1 MGSRKMKQQI
11 FADGGVQTVPEIAIQ
26 YVYLDFDG
34 ALTSYNGEILTVDD
48 VEVQDSSLTE
58 ERILKI
64 IAELNKK
71 YAAQNVVFVSE
82 RPQTDEYSTIFVGKT
97 SAFDEYGNFVGLA
110 ETIDSGNKNKKDNA
124 FVMLDSTDSDEQII
138 SMISHETDHLLGT
151 LNHGGDGLE
160 AYAADYYVNSGEIL
174 TDVVLE
180 WGDSMTISSGG
191 VANNTTV
198 NNGRMDTTSGGV
210 ASNTTVNDGDMYIS
224 SGGVASNTIVSGGG
238 WLHLLSSGVASNTT
252 VNDGDMY
259 ISSGGV
265 ANSTT
270 VNSDGSMYISS
281 GGVAKHTV
289 LNQGSLYI
297 SSGGVHRGIMSFADN
312 TVHASAYAGAVVD
325 FTVSERTSFDGYLIN
340 NLSLITGTPDYTITV
355 YANQASGTYKLA
367 RGAYDLDGAITI
379 GDGTTEFGA
388 ITING
393 SDLSY
398 DEKTY
403 SLDCVNGD
411 LTLTVIGGPDAGGNS
426 NGVYWEKIPGDK
438 HTVEFSN
445 DGFSDV
451 LQVEASGNSLDIYGM
466 PSGTYQYRVQDEN
479 GRYVYGEDI
488 VAEEAAGPQEL
499 ASDANGNMDLFFAR
513 ANRKWKNSYMAEH
526 EGVLNGWEGTGEIAE
541 LYGRNKLADI
551 FEGSSDA
558 NVLVMT
564 DDANGDALF
573 VDDVYTALG
582 DQARL
587 SQIDEIRAGAGDDIV
602 DMTSQQFSYIGDGVT
617 IYGGSGDD
625 VIWANNGNNILF
637 GDAGSDRIVGGSGND
652 VIIGGSGDDSMHG
665 GGGNDTFTFGENWGY
680 DTVEQLNGGEV
691 ILWFESG
698 SESNWDASTLTYS
711 DGINSV
717 QVIGVSAEDVTLKFG
732 GDVSSLP
739 SGCFE
744 DAASEK
750 IFEDYNKG
758 MIA

>member
-198 NNGRMDTTSGGV
+198 NNGRMDTTSG
-210 ASNTTVNDGDMYIS
+210 
-224 SGGVASNTIVSGGG
+224 
-238 WLHLLSSGVASNTT
+238 GVASNTT

-488 VAEEAAGPQEL
+488 VAEQAAGPQEL

-513 ANRKWKNSYMAEH
+513 ANGKWKNSYMAEH
-526 EGVLNGWEGTGEIAE
+526 LGVLNGWEGTGEIAE

-564 DDANGDALF
+564 DDKNGDALF

-582 DQARL
+582 NQARL

-602 DMTSQQFSYIGDGVT
+602 DMTSQQFSYVGDGVT